1 MLPLEP
7 QDTVTKYARP
17 ILTVSSKSAV
27 TAGMTNEFPDSSMVM
42 SVWVDLLKS
51 VTPLTANP
59 LCVSMVIS
67 GVLPCGTENEPRI
80 GVPSALTVTEEPVS
94 LLVIRSTVC
103 VFTLP
108 AKVTASSMGAR
119 ITPEYVLPPSS
130 VTGWPLTVTV
140 STAYPSAGVNVSV

>member
-1 MLPLEP
+1 M
-7 QDTVTKYARP
+7 
-17 ILTVSSKSAV
+17 
-27 TAGMTNEFPDSSMVM
+27 
-42 SVWVDLLKS
+42 LKS

-94 LLVIRSTVC
+94 FACYKIDRVR
-103 VFTLP
+103 FY
-108 AKVTASSMGAR
+108 ASRKGHRKFDGGPR